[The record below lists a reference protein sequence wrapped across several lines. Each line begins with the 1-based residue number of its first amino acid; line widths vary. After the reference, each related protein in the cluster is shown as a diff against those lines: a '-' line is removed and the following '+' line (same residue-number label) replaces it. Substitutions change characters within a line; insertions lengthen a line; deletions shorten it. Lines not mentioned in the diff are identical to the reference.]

1 MSTVSNTV
9 YNYSKLFT
17 GAAVLFAGITISDA
31 NSDDVELNLI
41 QPVSSHI
48 FTQDFSS
55 QSTSR
60 SFLKNTLEISKS
72 LEIENIKK
80 IISEKYNTKV
90 LSTWIPADG
99 YFDKVCLFISL
110 ENQENLNTQY
120 ENLELEIYQ
129 TLKLDIEK
137 SQFFNMVA
145 LV

>member
-1 MSTVSNTV
+1 MSTLSNTV
-9 YNYSKLFT
+9 YNYSKSITSIALTT
-17 GAAVLFAGITISDA
+17 GIAISGA
-31 NSDDVELNLI
+31 YSSDIELNLI

-90 LSTWIPADG
+90 LNTWVPADG

-110 ENQENLNTQY
+110 ENQDSLNAQY
-120 ENLELEIYQ
+120 ENLELDIYQ